1 MTPFTFIVASL
12 AIWRLSHGIVKEDG
26 PLMVWA
32 RLRARLARTQRRSGG
47 LFDMVSCVRCLS
59 FWIGLVGALFVSNSI
74 LGWIAYAFAFSA
86 VASLLDA
93 LFNKLNTLSVVTRPT
108 TDNKISVSRGPTPE
122 QRDNVVSNPRTT
134 DGSIAVK
141 AFSTLNN

>member
-12 AIWRLSHGIVKEDG
+12 AVWRLSRGIVKEDG

-59 FWIGLVGALFVSNSI
+59 VWIGLVGALFVSNSI
-74 LGWIAYAFAFSA
+74 LGLIGYTFAFSA
-86 VASLLDA
+86 VASLLDT
-93 LFNKLNTLSVVTRPT
+93 LFNKLNALPVVTYPT
-108 TDNKISVSRGPTPE
+108 TDNKISVGRSSTPE
-122 QRDNVVSNPRTT
+122 
-134 DGSIAVK
+134 
-141 AFSTLNN
+141 